1 MVKKRSLSP
10 SLTLYTTERFPYKS
24 EKKSSHRYEVTI
36 GIGGNV
42 GDVLRRFN
50 HLFFKLKTDKRLEVL
65 KTGPVLKNPP
75 FGYLD
80 QDDFLNS
87 VMVVVTS
94 MQPQV
99 FLNYLMRVE
108 KRFSRKRGFANAP
121 RTLDLDILFFDER
134 VINTKKL
141 QVPHPAWQKRESVMI
156 PLKSIKR

>member
-1 MVKKRSLSP
+1 
-10 SLTLYTTERFPYKS
+10 
-24 EKKSSHRYEVTI
+24 
-36 GIGGNV
+36 
-42 GDVLRRFN
+42 
-50 HLFFKLKTDKRLEVL
+50 
-65 KTGPVLKNPP
+65 
-75 FGYLD
+75 LD

-108 KRFSRKRGFANAP
+108 KRFSRKRSFANAP